1 MEKLDEL
8 ERLQRL
14 RESGAI
20 TADEFEKV
28 KNKILADDV
37 EAVDNKQIK
46 EDVVA
51 HKETVTAKVKEHY
64 NVENITNNKI
74 CNKCGNELLEED
86 KFCGKCG
93 SKVKLS
99 IKRKIK
105 ILIIISIIVI
115 ILIIGT
121 LSGLYFYGENIK
133 IGKITINNPMSNYG
147 ITDEY
152 LTNNFKENG
161 WDQYDNV
168 DVNILAIAD
177 IEYNEFN
184 KVVLASNT
192 VTNNGVKLTN
202 TGILLLNRKDN
213 MVKGFTINSNLIMIF
228 NGLANNSNNKAIE
241 VLEVSVKYIQEY
253 GIDFFSNNSSN
264 QYRLLI
270 KEISDIIGVNKAR
283 GYVKSGMVESVKS
296 ISSNLDYTLLFEKE
310 SALVKYIAFY
320 GETLEFNS
328 SWPIDETAAKY
339 LYTYNRRT
347 YNNLIS
353 IYGQPYKTVKQYEL
367 YSMEDVNAV
376 STYKSLETAKEKLNV
391 EE

>member
-320 GETLEFNS
+320 GEKLEFNS